1 MKWLKWTLGLLV
13 ISVVA
18 FFYINTIIIKDA
30 ERMSGFKQSE
40 WGTYHFFVDKDIK
53 NAPRISADYYFRF
66 RRLDGASPETSSIIF
81 ISEKAINPQPLKDY
95 LGSIGYRHINND
107 DMFGERWVGKR
118 GPLTTF
124 YIQYD
129 KTGKY
134 ISLSKC
140 AY

>member
-1 MKWLKWTLGLLV
+1 MKWIWRTLGLLLL
-13 ISVVA
+13 SVVVV
-18 FFYINTIIIKDA
+18 FLIDEKLINAA
-30 ERMSGFKQSE
+30 ERNSGFKESDR
-40 WGTYHFFVDKDIK
+40 WLYRFYVDKDIK
-53 NAPRISADYYFRF
+53 SAPRISDDYYFRF